1 MCSSS
6 SSCEVFSVTSK
17 CGSRMAAGL
26 NELNMEAMYGII
38 QCLLILGEVKEAEQ
52 QLEFLVE
59 VSVSMG
65 KSGRL
70 SYLLAQLTWW
80 KQQEHHHCRDLLDES
95 YDVQMG
101 VCTKSFSH
109 LNIHFAMK
117 M

>member
-59 VSVSMG
+59 VSDGSMY
-65 KSGRL
+65 KIFFPS
-70 SYLLAQLTWW
+70 
-80 KQQEHHHCRDLLDES
+80 
-95 YDVQMG
+95 
-101 VCTKSFSH
+101 
-109 LNIHFAMK
+109 
-117 M
+117 